1 MGNIDDLIEWDN
13 KPQQKPIENK
23 TNNIDDLI
31 EWDTPSVEE
40 PKQDTSKED
49 SGNWFVDAFNTAGN
63 FLLDVTGVNS
73 LYDAGK
79 ELLGDD
85 EKPNLSTEEL
95 ARKAQQA
102 EKANAQNFIKEH
114 LANIIYNVT
123 ENEEGLQKLEEMR
136 IANANKIVDTL
147 SNLTD
152 MEIEARDYNG
162 EIKYIAKDKDGK
174 ETEITQSWVKD
185 FLGSLADAK
194 GETALG
200 IAGGLAG
207 YKKGEYLGKKAG
219 SIVEKA
225 SEALTK
231 KIPFAGKYISKGL
244 GKLTDWSIRSIG
256 SGGGAALGASVG
268 AFADTL
274 NAQFNIGQ
282 QLDLAKGI
290 DNAEDAL
297 YLSAASGILMKP
309 FFAGV
314 SLSSK
319 VIKELG
325 NFIFSGNING
335 ARGLLKANTDMSD
348 DQIMQFTKEFENTF
362 GNIKNMSQKEKEVYV
377 LSLLPR
383 NRDLLIESG
392 SNTSALGTRDF
403 LQNIGEEVTKKAA
416 NLYDPNT
423 ASNLVNQIAKSDLP
437 KSTLTKAITKDTATA
452 KSIADALI
460 KQSDSL
466 SDNYSKIMDS
476 LTPELRKNV
485 EGMIIDRALAKHTTM
500 INDRYGIDFTGLSK
514 TLDSL
519 KLTSKEAKEFSYVIK
534 GSSKFI
540 DNSFNILKPLE
551 KINVYSVGSN
561 GLSTDP
567 IIKLKTF
574 LSNRFYKNVLTK
586 FLGNEMAVMANL
598 RTLLEKPMNKVAFDD
613 LAKSLRMSK
622 KEAEEIGKEFREN
635 VIKQQELVKN
645 IEQNTP
651 MQGQVLDNIANTQTK
666 ATYRTKKEDI
676 FNMYP
681 KETQFIKDY
690 STENSSQSTFSTSK
704 DLVNS
709 LLIERNP
716 EADLNIIMDDLYRSS
731 TKRTKD
737 IISKLGRG
745 LLKDTAIPKIL
756 QKDILKNKNILKNN
770 GIIIDDIEATILTNQ
785 LIKDTAEN
793 NADTIAY
800 KRALAELNK
809 ERYRKAK
816 ELKNSNL

>member
-1 MGNIDDLIEWDN
+1 MDNIDDLIEWDN
-13 KPQQKPIENK
+13 KPQQKSIENK

-40 PKQDTSKED
+40 PKQDISKED

-102 EKANAQNFIKEH
+102 EKANAQNYIKEH
-114 LANIIYNVT
+114 LANIIYNIT
-123 ENEEGLQKLEEMR
+123 DNEEGLKNLEKLR
-136 IANANKIVDTL
+136 IDNANKIVDTL
-147 SNLTD
+147 SNFTD

-174 ETEITQSWVKD
+174 ETEITQNWVKD
-185 FLGSLADAK
+185 FLGNLADAK

-200 IAGGLAG
+200 TAGGLAG
-207 YKKGEYLGKKAG
+207 YKKGKDLGKKAG

-225 SEALTK
+225 SGVLTK

-290 DNAEDAL
+290 DNAEDAAKMSL
-297 YLSAASGILMKP
+297 ALGILTKP

-319 VIKELG
+319 GLKNLISFFG
-325 NFIFSGNING
+325 TGNING
-335 ARGLLKANTDMSD
+335 ARALLKAEADMSD
-348 DQIMQFTKEFENTF
+348 EQIKQFTQEFENVF
-362 GNIKNMSQKEKEVYV
+362 GELKGMTKTQKDIYL
-377 LSLLPR
+377 LSLLP
-383 NRDLLIESG
+383 
-392 SNTSALGTRDF
+392 
-403 LQNIGEEVTKKAA
+403 QNIGKLERASKHAYGIETKNFLNDLGKEITKKSES
-416 NLYDPNT
+416 LYTKEAVTEFRDFIKD
-423 ASNLVNQIAKSDLP
+423 SNLP
-437 KSTLTKAITKDTATA
+437 KTSLK
-452 KSIADALI
+452 KSII
-460 KQSDSL
+460 KDSATVDSITESLLKQVDSL
-466 SDNYSKIMDS
+466 ENNYKEIMNS
-476 LTPELRKNV
+476 LSPKLRKNI
-485 EGMIIDRALAKHTTM
+485 EGALLHKLLNKNTTM
-500 INDRYGIDFTGLSK
+500 VNGKYGINFKNMAD
-514 TLDSL
+514 TLDKIDL
-519 KLTSKEAKEFSYVIK
+519 KSSEAKEFANVIK
-534 GSSKFI
+534 GSSKLI
-540 DNSFNILKPLE
+540 NNSYDILSSLSKETLP
-551 KINVYSVGSN
+551 ITVGIAN
-561 GLSTDP
+561 TPFARLR
-567 IIKLKTF
+567 TF
-574 LSNRFYKNVLTK
+574 FSNRFYQNFLAPLT
-586 FLGNEMAVMANL
+586 GADMAVIANL
-598 RTLLEKPMNKVAFDD
+598 KILLDKPMNKVAFDD
-613 LAKSLRMSK
+613 LAKKLNINK

-645 IEQNTP
+645 IDQNMP
-651 MQGQVLDNIANTQTK
+651 IQGQVLDNIANTQTK

-756 QKDILKNKNILKNN
+756 QKDILKNKSILKNN
-770 GIIIDDIEATILTNQ
+770 GIIVDDIEATILTNQ

-800 KRALAELNK
+800 KRSLAELNK